1 MLRNIRMWK
10 KTNRYKD
17 IKYENINLI
26 EYKIIDVRSK
36 NEYREN
42 HLNGSVNI
50 PLSDIKQK
58 IEKIVPNKDRKI
70 LLYCQSG
77 LRSKKAIRILEKLGY
92 NNLYNLNGG
101 IENI

>member
-10 KTNRYKD
+10 KTNRYND

-42 HLNGSVNI
+42 HLTGSVNI

>member
-10 KTNRYKD
+10 KINRYKD

-42 HLNGSVNI
+42 HLTGSVNI

>member
-10 KTNRYKD
+10 KINRYKD

-42 HLNGSVNI
+42 HLTGSVNI

-58 IEKIVPNKDRKI
+58 IEKIVPNKNKEI

>member
-42 HLNGSVNI
+42 HLTGSVNI

>member
-42 HLNGSVNI
+42 HLTGSVNI

-77 LRSKKAIRILEKLGY
+77 LRSKKAIRILEKLVY

>member
-1 MLRNIRMWK
+1 MLKNIKMWK

-17 IKYENINLI
+17 INYENINLM

-42 HLNGSVNI
+42 HLIGSINI

-58 IEKIVPNKDRKI
+58 IGEIEPNKNRKI

-77 LRSKKAIRILEKLGY
+77 LRSKKAIKILEKLGY
-92 NNLYNLNGG
+92 NNLYNLSGG

>member
-1 MLRNIRMWK
+1 MLRIIRMWK

-26 EYKIIDVRSK
+26 EFKIIDVRSK

-42 HLNGSVNI
+42 HLTGSVNI

>member
-1 MLRNIRMWK
+1 MLINIRMWK

-42 HLNGSVNI
+42 HLTGSVNI

>member
-10 KTNRYKD
+10 KINRYKD

-42 HLNGSVNI
+42 HLTGSVNI
-50 PLSDIKQK
+50 PLSDIKRK

>member
-42 HLNGSVNI
+42 HLTGSVNI

-58 IEKIVPNKDRKI
+58 IEKIVPNKYRKI

>member
-42 HLNGSVNI
+42 HLTGSVNI
-50 PLSDIKQK
+50 PLSDIKRK

>member
-42 HLNGSVNI
+42 HLTGSVNI

-58 IEKIVPNKDRKI
+58 IEKIVPNKNKEI
-70 LLYCQSG
+70 VVYCSSG
-77 LRSKKAIRILEKLGY
+77 FRSTSAYKKLRCLGY
-92 NNLYNLNGG
+92 RNVWNLYGG
-101 IENI
+101 LENY

>member
-1 MLRNIRMWK
+1 MWK

-42 HLNGSVNI
+42 HLTGSVNI

>member
-36 NEYREN
+36 NEYSEN
-42 HLNGSVNI
+42 HLTGSVNI

>member
-1 MLRNIRMWK
+1 M
-10 KTNRYKD
+10 
-17 IKYENINLI
+17 IKAIFFDFDGVIVDSEKLHTDNTINYFK
-26 EYKIIDVRSK
+26 E
-36 NEYREN
+36 
-42 HLNGSVNI
+42 VNI

>member
-42 HLNGSVNI
+42 HLTGSVNI
-50 PLSDIKQK
+50 PLSDIKRK

-77 LRSKKAIRILEKLGY
+77 LRSKKAIKILEKLGY

>member
-1 MLRNIRMWK
+1 MFKNIKMWK

-17 IKYENINLI
+17 INYENINLM

-42 HLNGSVNI
+42 HLIGSINI

-58 IEKIVPNKDRKI
+58 IWEIEPNKNRKI

-77 LRSKKAIRILEKLGY
+77 LRSKKAIKILEKLGY
-92 NNLYNLNGG
+92 NNLYNLSGG

>member
-42 HLNGSVNI
+42 HLTGSVNI

-92 NNLYNLNGG
+92 NY
-101 IENI
+101 

>member
-10 KTNRYKD
+10 KTNRYKV

-42 HLNGSVNI
+42 HLTGSVNI